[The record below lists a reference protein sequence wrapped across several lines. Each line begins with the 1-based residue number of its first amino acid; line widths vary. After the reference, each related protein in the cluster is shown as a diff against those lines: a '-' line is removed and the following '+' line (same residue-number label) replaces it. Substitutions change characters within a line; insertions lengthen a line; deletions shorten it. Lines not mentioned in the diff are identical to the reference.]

1 MGQMNP
7 RMNPPRGQ
15 PLGPMNPGSYGGM
28 RPPPNA
34 SMGPGGPGMP
44 PGMSM
49 YVDITV

>member
-1 MGQMNP
+1 MSSMNP

-28 RPPPNA
+28 RPPPN

-44 PGMSM
+44 PMGM
-49 YVDITV
+49 